1 MPYNLWAKDNKFST
15 FVFCLLQTNQVHAF
29 HEWRNSVNRHTDNGN
44 ERFCKKQGQAV
55 WKNNTTAHLYDVL
68 ILQRHIAKSKLAGKS
83 WLSEYNCSVEGGMF
97 VKAKT
102 KRQPFM

>member
-1 MPYNLWAKDNKFST
+1 MHFMN
-15 FVFCLLQTNQVHAF
+15 
-29 HEWRNSVNRHTDNGN
+29 ERNSVNRHTDNGN
-44 ERFCKKQGQAV
+44 ERFSKKQGQAV
-55 WKNNTTAHLYDVL
+55 QKNKTTTHVYDIL